1 MQAVRHGGFDESN
14 TYLQSMYNCL
24 FSVLNRQWSGWSA
37 WSKCSQSSG
46 AEGVCVRQRV
56 CLGPES
62 GGPACGTDLGGPIQ
76 TQKCGPTTNNTCS
89 EGEGRDV
96 LRKPKSNINSF
107 YKRMSYC
114 TKCQVHLG
122 FSWSCVN
129 CIYRS

>member
-1 MQAVRHGGFDESN
+1 MKAVRHGGFDESN
-14 TYLQSMYNCL
+14 TRNPCL

-62 GGPACGTDLGGPIQ
+62 GGPACSTDQGGPIQ

-89 EGEGRDV
+89 EGEG
-96 LRKPKSNINSF
+96 
-107 YKRMSYC
+107 
-114 TKCQVHLG
+114 QG
-122 FSWSCVN
+122 
-129 CIYRS
+129 CIEKGKVKHKQFL